1 MDLIPERDSLQ
12 AKENNQVNPSS
23 KAKEKTNI
31 LKNLP
36 NEIEDIGSINFE
48 PFGTSY
54 LDHGSLSFH
63 YLSSAASLGFEPKY
77 QFRHIPALFVKQ
89 SA

>member
-1 MDLIPERDSLQ
+1 MDLIPERDPLQ

-36 NEIEDIGSINFE
+36 NEIEDIESINFE
-48 PFGTSY
+48 TFGTY
-54 LDHGSLSFH
+54 LAWNVVSFH
-63 YLSSAASLGFEPKY
+63 STTF
-77 QFRHIPALFVKQ
+77 QALLH
-89 SA
+89 

>member
-63 YLSSAASLGFEPKY
+63 
-77 QFRHIPALFVKQ
+77 
-89 SA
+89 

>member
-1 MDLIPERDSLQ
+1 MDLISERDSLQ

-36 NEIEDIGSINFE
+36 NEIEDIE
-48 PFGTSY
+48 ALTSSR
-54 LDHGSLSFH
+54 L
-63 YLSSAASLGFEPKY
+63 
-77 QFRHIPALFVKQ
+77 
-89 SA
+89 